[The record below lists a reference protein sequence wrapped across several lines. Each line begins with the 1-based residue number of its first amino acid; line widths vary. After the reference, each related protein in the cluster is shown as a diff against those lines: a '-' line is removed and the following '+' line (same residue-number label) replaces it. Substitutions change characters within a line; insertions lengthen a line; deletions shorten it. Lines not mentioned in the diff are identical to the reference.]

1 MKVILTTDIKN
12 VGKKDDLIDVSD
24 GYARN
29 FLFPKKLAIEAND
42 SNINSL
48 NYKKE
53 LEHQAYVKKI
63 EEFQYIAKNI
73 KGKEIILKTKI
84 GSNGKLFGAIT
95 SKDICLEINKLFNIN
110 IDKKKISFKQVKSL
124 GSYPLSIKL
133 CPEVCVNLV
142 LKVISE

>member
-1 MKVILTTDIKN
+1 MKVILIADIKN

-42 SNINSL
+42 SNISSL

-53 LEHQAYVKKI
+53 MERQAYVKKI
-63 EEFQYIAKNI
+63 EEFQQIAKNI
-73 KGKEIILKTKI
+73 KGKEVVLKTKI
-84 GSNGKLFGAIT
+84 GNNGKLFGAIT
-95 SKDICLEINKLFNIN
+95 SKDVCLEINKFFNLD
-110 IDKKKISFKQVKSL
+110 IDKKKISFEQVKSL
-124 GSYPLSIKL
+124 GTYPISIKL
-133 CPEVCVNLV
+133 CPEVSVNMV